1 MEVSSVSIETLI
13 PVIRLQLETGGR
25 APLVVTG
32 ISMHPT
38 LRHGRDLVELV
49 PLKRALKR
57 GDLILYQR
65 ASGTYVLHRIVSKPV
80 NEKFICS
87 GDNQWE
93 PEDVSADQVI
103 ALVDMYIRNG
113 KRIPVDSLS
122 CKLWVQLWI
131 ALFPVRRPFL
141 KLRRL
146 CGRLKKRLKRALKV

>member
-1 MEVSSVSIETLI
+1 MEVSTVSIETLI
-13 PVIRLQLETGGR
+13 PVIRMQLETGGR

-49 PLKRALKR
+49 PLTRSLKR

-65 ASGTYVLHRIVSKPV
+65 TNGRYVLHRIVSKPADG
-80 NEKFICS
+80 KFICS
-87 GDNQWE
+87 GDNQWK
-93 PEDVSADQVI
+93 PEDVSENQVI
-103 ALVDMYIRNG
+103 ALVDTYVRDG
-113 KRIPVDSLS
+113 KRIPVERLS

-131 ALFPVRRPFL
+131 GLFPVRRPFL

-146 CGRLKKRLKRALKV
+146 LGRLKKRLKRTFKA